1 MEKEKN
7 KDIPLDLAK
16 FSLNK
21 APIGIFWVNPAG
33 KIKSYNDRVCEVL
46 KYDSKEILNKEITNI
61 ETAYDQEN
69 RKQYW
74 NKLKENELIK
84 YETTHLTK
92 EGKRFPVEIRSQ
104 YLEYEGN
111 EYELIFAQNI
121 TKRKKAKEKL
131 KFSQERYKTIFNSSP
146 IGIIIED
153 EKGDILEVN
162 KTMTEMSGYNKEEL
176 EGSNIIDKFVLPKFK
191 DLARKNI
198 KKLINGTD
206 LEYDIK
212 TPKKNG
218 EIKNYHLKETNITLP
233 DGDKGIISMHLDITE
248 RKQLEKDLKEN
259 NNLLNSVL
267 ESIQDGISVLN
278 PDLTIRYTNSKIKEW
293 YQHGLPFKG
302 EKCFEG
308 YYNKDKRC
316 EDCPVIRSLETGK
329 MAREVKELSEKFDI
343 DYIEI
348 FSYPIF
354 SEKNN
359 EITGIVEFV
368 RDISDRK
375 EKEKEINY
383 ILYKDS
389 LTGLYNR
396 RFFEAE
402 MERLDTKRQLPLS
415 IIMGD
420 LNGLKIINDSY
431 GHEKGDQMLIETAR
445 MLKEVLREEDILA
458 RHGGDEFTI
467 LLPKTSNQEA
477 QKIVK
482 RINAKERKVGNDQ
495 IPISIGM
502 GVATKKENSENIRE
516 ILKEADNKMYNNKLS
531 ESRSTKNKIVENLI
545 NTLGAKSSET
555 KEHAIRMTK
564 MAYDLGNKI
573 GLSNSEINRLSLLA
587 TLHDIGKTTISE
599 DILKKPGKLTKEE
612 WELIKEHPQRGYKI
626 ASASEEFA
634 LISED
639 ILSHHERWDGSGYP
653 NGLRGEDI
661 PYLARIISILDAYDV
676 MTSNRPYSK
685 AVSEDKALTEINDC
699 AGSQFDPNLAQE
711 FIELKVSEGG

>member
-1 MEKEKN
+1 MK
-7 KDIPLDLAK
+7 KDKFNQIPLDLAQ

-21 APIGIFWVNPAG
+21 APIGIFWVAPNG
-33 KIKSYNDRVCEVL
+33 KIKSYNDRVCDVL
-46 KYDSKEILNKEITNI
+46 NYDRKEILNKNITKI
-61 ETAYDQEN
+61 ETAYDQEY
-69 RKQYW
+69 REQFW
-74 NKLKENELIK
+74 NKLKEKGLLK
-84 YETTHLTK
+84 FETSHLTK
-92 EGKRFPVEIRSQ
+92 SGNKFPVEVRSQ
-104 YLEYEGN
+104 YLEYEGE
-111 EYELIFAQNI
+111 EYELIFAQDI

-131 KFSQERYKTIFNSSP
+131 KYSQERYKTIFNSSP
-146 IGIIIED
+146 VGIIIED

-162 KTMTEMSGYNKEEL
+162 ETMSEMSGYKKDEL

-191 DLARKNI
+191 DLARENI

-212 TPKKNG
+212 TPKKSG

-248 RKQLEKDLKEN
+248 RKQLEKDIKEN

-278 PDLTIRYTNSKIKEW
+278 PDLTIRYTNPTMKEW
-293 YQHGLPFKG
+293 YEHGLPFKG
-302 EKCFEG
+302 EKCFKG
-308 YYNKDKRC
+308 YYNKDNKC
-316 EDCPVIRSLETGK
+316 EDCPVERSLETGK
-329 MAREVKELSEKFDI
+329 MAREVKKLSEKFDI

-348 FSYPIF
+348 FSYPII
-354 SEKNN
+354 SEDNG

-368 RDISDRK
+368 RDISDQK

-431 GHEKGDQMLIETAR
+431 GHEKGDQMLIETAK
-445 MLKEVLREEDILA
+445 MLKEVLRDEDILA

-467 LLPKTSNQEA
+467 LLPKTSKKEA

-482 RINAKERKVGNDQ
+482 RIDNKDRKVGKDQ
-495 IPISIGM
+495 IPISIGL
-502 GVATKKENSENIRE
+502 GVATKKKSSEDIRE
-516 ILKEADNKMYNNKLS
+516 ILKEADNNMYNNKLS

-555 KEHAIRMTK
+555 KTHAIRMTK
-564 MAYDLGNKI
+564 LAYDLGNKI
-573 GLSNSEINRLSLLA
+573 SLSNSELNRLSLLA

-634 LISED
+634 LIAEE

-653 NGLRGEDI
+653 NGLVGKDI
-661 PYLARIISILDAYDV
+661 PYLARIISIIDAYDV
-676 MTSNRPYSK
+676 MTSDRPYSK
-685 AVSEDKALTEINDC
+685 AISEEKALAEIKDC
-699 AGSQFDPNLAQE
+699 SGTQFDPTLAKE
-711 FIELKVSEGG
+711 FIELKINEGG

>member
-1 MEKEKN
+1 MKKEKHKN
-7 KDIPLDLAK
+7 IPVDLAK

-21 APIGIFWVNPAG
+21 APIGIFWVSPNG
-33 KIKSYNDRVCEVL
+33 EIKSYNDRVCEVL
-46 KYDSKEILNKEITNI
+46 KYDDEEILNKKITKV
-61 ETAYDQEN
+61 ETSYTDEN
-69 RKQYW
+69 RDEFW
-74 NKLKENELIK
+74 NKLKENGMIK
-84 YETTHLTK
+84 FETTHLTK
-92 EGKRFPVEIRSQ
+92 SGIEFPVEVRSQ
-104 YLEYEGN
+104 YLKYNGK
-111 EYELIFAQNI
+111 EYELIFAQDI
-121 TKRKKAKEKL
+121 SKRKEAKEKL
-131 KFSQERYKTIFNSSP
+131 KYSQKRYKTIFNSAP

-153 EKGDILEVN
+153 KKGNILEVN
-162 KTMTEMSGYNKEEL
+162 ESMSDMSGYKKEEL
-176 EGSNIIDKFVLPKFK
+176 EDSNIIDKFVLPKFR
-191 DLARKNI
+191 DLARENI
-198 KKLINGTD
+198 KKLINGVN

-218 EIKNYHLKETNITLP
+218 EIKHYHLKETNIILP
-233 DGDKGIISMHLDITE
+233 SGDKGIISMHHDVTE
-248 RKQLEKDLKEN
+248 RKKLEKDLKEK

-278 PDLTIRYTNSKIKEW
+278 PDLTIRYTNSKMKEW
-293 YQHGLPFKG
+293 YKHGLPFKG
-302 EKCFEG
+302 EKCFKG
-308 YYNKDKRC
+308 YYNKDERC
-316 EDCPVIRSLETGK
+316 DDCPVIKSLETAE
-329 MAREVKELSEKFDI
+329 MVREVKKLSEKFVI

-354 SEKNN
+354 SEDNN

-383 ILYKDS
+383 IIYKDS

-431 GHEKGDQMLIETAR
+431 GHEKGDQMLIETAK

-467 LLPKTSNQEA
+467 LLPKTSNEEA
-477 QKIVK
+477 EKIVR
-482 RINAKERKVGNDQ
+482 RINNRNKKIGKDQ

-502 GVATKKENSENIRE
+502 GVATKNKDEENIKD
-516 ILKEADNKMYNNKLS
+516 ILKEADNNMYKNKLA
-531 ESRSTKNKIVENLI
+531 ESRSTKNKIVENLV

-564 MAYDLGNKI
+564 LAYELGNKI

-599 DILKKPGKLTKEE
+599 EILTKPAKLTEKE

-634 LISED
+634 LIAEE
-639 ILSHHERWDGSGYP
+639 ILSHHEKWDGSGYP
-653 NGLRGEDI
+653 NGLKR
-661 PYLARIISILDAYDV
+661 
-676 MTSNRPYSK
+676 
-685 AVSEDKALTEINDC
+685 
-699 AGSQFDPNLAQE
+699 
-711 FIELKVSEGG
+711 